1 MDLLQ
6 IIVLA
11 FVQGVTEFLPISSSA
26 HLILVPALTGWQ
38 DQGLGFDLATHVG
51 TLAAVLIYFRKEWPS
66 MLIEGLAAIPKRALT
81 PDARLGWAVVV
92 GTVPLGLAGLIFKDF
107 IETSLRSPLV
117 ISATTIVFGI
127 ALGLAYATGR
137 RSRDE
142 RALTLRDAL
151 VIGCAQA
158 IALIPGT
165 SRSGITIT
173 AALMLGLT
181 GPAAARFSFLLSIPA
196 TALPCLLILGELA
209 QSSAPVDWT
218 AFGLGAA
225 LSCLFAF
232 LCIHFFL
239 KLLNSLDMMPF
250 VAYRL
255 LLGVGLLVWQFA

>member
-26 HLILVPALTGWQ
+26 HLILVPVLTGWQ

-66 MLIEGLAAIPKRALT
+66 MLTEGLAAIPKRSLT
-81 PDARLGWAVVV
+81 PDARLGWAVVI
-92 GTVPLGLAGLIFKDF
+92 GTIPVGLAGLVFKDYIQF
-107 IETSLRSPLV
+107 SLRSPYV
-117 ISATTIVFGI
+117 ISATTIIFGI
-127 ALGLAYATGR
+127 ALGVAYAKGR
-137 RSRDE
+137 RSREE
-142 RALTLRDAL
+142 RSLTLSDAL
-151 VIGCAQA
+151 LIGCAQA

-173 AALMLGLT
+173 
-181 GPAAARFSFLLSIPA
+181 AARFSFLLSIPA

-209 QSSAPVDWT
+209 QSSASVDWK
-218 AFGLGAA
+218 AFALGAA

-239 KLLNSLDMMPF
+239 KLLNSLGMMPF

-255 LLGVGLLVWQFA
+255 LLGAGLLLWQFA